1 MVSASTKPLQWS
13 ENFTVGHAVIDPQH
27 RRLVGLIN
35 DIETATHAKES
46 PERRAELLKTFR
58 AAAGEHMRQ
67 EDVIL
72 WEIRSGNYA
81 PLQGKAGTPHFL
93 KAMAEAAF
101 DEHMAEHGT
110 LLAQLDAISS
120 VPDAALCEAIKSW
133 FILHAIKHDSRLKAI
148 FQAM

>member
-1 MVSASTKPLQWS
+1 
-13 ENFTVGHAVIDPQH
+13 
-27 RRLVGLIN
+27 
-35 DIETATHAKES
+35 
-46 PERRAELLKTFR
+46 
-58 AAAGEHMRQ
+58 MRQ

-72 WEIRSGNYA
+72 WEIRSGNYT
-81 PLQGKAGTPHFL
+81 PLHGKARTPYFL

-120 VPDAALCEAIKSW
+120 APDDALCEAIKSW